1 MAARGFTDT
10 VRQAL
15 AGLARLCLV
24 ISILLLIAITAL
36 VAAQVVAR
44 NIFAQGLPWADELAR
59 FCGIAMVYL
68 TIPYLLDKGQHI
80 AVEFVPQSL
89 AGAARMLVLVIA
101 DVSVVAF
108 GALTLYGFYAFLER
122 AAKFTTP
129 ALGMPNLF
137 FYMPAL
143 AGMGLLTLVAL
154 ARTLTLLRGPGSA

>member
-1 MAARGFTDT
+1 MRGFTDA
-10 VRQAL
+10 VRRGL

-24 ISILLLIAITAL
+24 VSILLLIAITGL

-44 NIFAQGLPWADELAR
+44 NVFAQGLPWSDELAR

-68 TIPYLLDKGQHI
+68 TIPHLLDKGQHI
-80 AVEFVPQSL
+80 AVGFLPESL
-89 AGAARMLVLVIA
+89 SGGRRTLVLMA
-101 DVSVVAF
+101 AELSVVAF

-129 ALGMPNLF
+129 SLAMPNLF

-143 AGMGLLTLVAL
+143 VGLALLTLLAL
-154 ARTLTLLRGPGSA
+154 ARTIGLLRGPGSS